1 MSKGRRVGRLPLV
14 VAAIGLLGAGVA
26 AGCGAA
32 GIGLGSLGVALV
44 AGLAWLALAATS
56 TTGCS
61 PRPSTCLTPQPTW
74 DAGSPGPDV
83 TEPPPGPCLQ
93 PYLGPCLQ
101 QPYVGPCL
109 EQAAPPAEDAVGPCL
124 KELPPD
130 ETCVESTNSIC
141 LSEDPTGSTC
151 LLITPFCLSPDYHNL
166 DAGESPDAAAPPPE
180 VCLEFEPPHP
190 CLSVPYR
197 PAPSGKTSS
206 AAGAAAAGE
215 RLAAAGVLSP
225 DQLRRLARLRG
236 ER

>member
-1 MSKGRRVGRLPLV
+1 MNRRWNRVWLV
-14 VAAIGLLGAGVA
+14 VLGTSALLGAGVA

-56 TTGCS
+56 STGCS

-74 DAGSPGPDV
+74 DAGSPGADS

-93 PYLGPCLQ
+93 PT
-101 QPYVGPCL
+101 YVGPCL
-109 EQAAPPAEDAVGPCL
+109 EQAAQPCLESMGPCL
-124 KELPPD
+124 QDQPPD
-130 ETCVESTNSIC
+130 Q
-141 LSEDPTGSTC
+141 TC
-151 LLITPFCLSPDYHNL
+151 LLITPFCLSPDYHHL
-166 DAGESPDAAAPPPE
+166 DAGEPPDAGAPPPG
-180 VCLEFEPPHP
+180 VCLEFMPPEPCLSIVPHTHP
-190 CLSVPYR
+190 CLSIPYQ

-206 AAGAAAAGE
+206 AAGATAAGE

-236 ER
+236 EG